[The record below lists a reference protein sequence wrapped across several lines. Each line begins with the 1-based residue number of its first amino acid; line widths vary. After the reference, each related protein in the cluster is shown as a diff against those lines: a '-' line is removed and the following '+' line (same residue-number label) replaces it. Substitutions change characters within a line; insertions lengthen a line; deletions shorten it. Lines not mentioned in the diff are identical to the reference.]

1 MKKIIFYYLEQDNTK
16 KLNNLEVLLNDW
28 GVSKINKY
36 RCKKCNIN
44 CDAFAFK
51 EIKEYPEIISS
62 YF

>member
-36 RCKKCNIN
+36 R
-44 CDAFAFK
+44 
-51 EIKEYPEIISS
+51 
-62 YF
+62 